1 VRIGTP
7 SGSFTRLAV
16 VAAALALAGG
26 LAAAGPAAA
35 SVRRASAA
43 DQPAAA
49 RPALP
54 DGQRYV
60 CPQATQPGQMEC
72 MAIVKSLPG
81 GVAPA
86 TTNASFGNYGPAQL
100 QSAYKLVRAASRK
113 GKGVTVAIVDAYRN
127 PKAAS
132 DLSHYRSHFHLKP
145 CTTASK
151 CLRIVNE
158 SGKASPLP
166 STDPGWGLEESLD
179 LDMVSAICPNCRIL
193 LVEASSPFTS
203 DLGRAEDTAIRL
215 GARYVSNS
223 WSGNEF
229 YGQDYANAFFNH
241 PGDVVAFAAGDHGY
255 AAQYPADLQ
264 YVTAVGGTTLTH
276 ARNRRGWQESA
287 WGVAPPGSEG
297 TGSGCSAFEPKP
309 SWQRA
314 DASYLT
320 GCLNRT
326 EVDVSADANPNTGVL
341 VYDTFQQYP
350 SGFEEVGGTSEA
362 TPIITA
368 TYALAGTPSRG
379 SYPAEYPY
387 LHTGHLF
394 DVTSGQN
401 GTCEKDRRYLCHG
414 TKGFDGPT
422 GLGTPDGTGAFTNGT
437 THRVALVDP
446 GTQDVTARSKFSLTI
461 IGLDTSHA
469 TGLKWSAT
477 GLPRGLSIHAVS
489 HSTNGKITGR
499 LPATP
504 GTFEVKVTGK
514 DGRVTGTTHFA
525 IVSLPPLTVP
535 VASTGP
541 IVAGMNLCLDNT
553 SGTTVK
559 VEPCVSRPGV
569 PASQRWTQAGSGQIE
584 SASGKCLA
592 ATGFLARTVVKL
604 ETCNTGNGLQFWSAG
619 PSGELQND
627 VVNPA
632 GIPYNM
638 CLADPGSTR
647 AVAFP
652 ASGGKGTQVEQD
664 QCYGY
669 AGEIWTLG

>member
-1 VRIGTP
+1 MRIGSP
-7 SGSFTRLAV
+7 SGSFTRLAA

-26 LAAAGPAAA
+26 LGAVMPAAA
-35 SVRRASAA
+35 STAAGRRVSAA
-43 DQPAAA
+43 GRPAAT

-54 DGQRYV
+54 AGQRYV
-60 CPQATQPGQMEC
+60 CPQATKPGQMEC

-81 GVAPA
+81 GLAPA
-86 TTNASFGNYGPAQL
+86 VTDATNGDYGPAQL
-100 QSAYKLVRAASRK
+100 RSAYKLVSAAVRR
-113 GKGVTVAIVDAYRN
+113 GKGVTVAIVDAYRD

-166 STDPGWGLEESLD
+166 STNPNWAFEESLD

-193 LVEASSPFTS
+193 LVEASSTFTS
-203 DLGRAEDTAIRL
+203 DLGKAEDTAIRL

-223 WSGNEF
+223 WSGSEF

-241 PGDVVAFAAGDHGY
+241 PGDVIDFAAGDYGY
-255 AAQYPADLQ
+255 APQYPTDLQ

-287 WGVAPPGSEG
+287 WGVAQLGSEG
-297 TGSGCSAFEPKP
+297 TGGGCSAFEPKP

-314 DASYLT
+314 DASYLS

-326 EVDVSADANPNTGVL
+326 EVDVSADADPNTGAL
-341 VYDTFQQYP
+341 VYDSYQQYP
-350 SGFEEVGGTSEA
+350 PGFEEVGGTSEA

-394 DVTSGQN
+394 DVTSGVN
-401 GTCEKDRRYLCHG
+401 GTCEKARRYLCHAA
-414 TKGFDGPT
+414 KGYDGPT
-422 GLGTPDGTGAFTNGT
+422 GLGTPDGTGAFGNGT

-446 GTQDVTARSKFSLTI
+446 GTQDVQARSMFSLTI
-461 IGLDTSHA
+461 TGLDTSHA
-469 TGLKWSAT
+469 AALRWSAT

-489 HSTNGKITGR
+489 HSTNGKITGK

-504 GTFEVKVTGK
+504 RTFEVTVTGR
-514 DGRVTGTTHFA
+514 DGSVRATTHFA
-525 IVSLPPLTVP
+525 IVSLPSLT
-535 VASTGP
+535 AAGGS

-559 VEPCVSRPGV
+559 VEPCVSSPGV
-569 PASQRWTQAGSGQIE
+569 PARQRWTLAGSGQIE
-584 SASGKCLA
+584 SASGRCLA

-604 ETCNTGNGLQFWSAG
+604 EACNIGNGFQFWSAG

-627 VVNPA
+627 ALSPA
-632 GIPYNM
+632 GTPFSM
-638 CLADPGSTR
+638 CLADPGSNR

-652 ASGGKGTQVEQD
+652 ASGGIGTQVEQD